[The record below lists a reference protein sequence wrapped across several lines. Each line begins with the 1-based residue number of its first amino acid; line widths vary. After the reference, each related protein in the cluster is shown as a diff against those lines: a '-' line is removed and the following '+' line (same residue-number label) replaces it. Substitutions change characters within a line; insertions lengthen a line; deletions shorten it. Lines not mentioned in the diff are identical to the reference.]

1 MDELLRQLIT
11 ILRGMWHRRWWGLAV
26 AWLIGIVGGV
36 VIWNIPNRY
45 EASARVFV
53 DTDSLLK
60 PLISGLAIAPNIN
73 QQVAMITRTLVSRP
87 NIEKLMRTSDM
98 DLLARTQAEK
108 ERMVDQLMRDIR
120 FAGGRD
126 NIYNISY
133 RDTSPERARRVVQ
146 NFVSMFVETGLGDKR
161 RDAEGAIRFVDD
173 QIKNFEARIEES
185 ERRIRDFRLANME
198 LLGTGQSGNY
208 FAQIAALTEDLNR
221 VNLEL
226 RSAEQSRDALKQQ
239 LESGDV
245 PSMLPSLPTAPA
257 ASLTPELDARI
268 EAQKRQVDEL
278 LRRYTEQHPDIVAS
292 RRLIAQLEA
301 ERKQAIEEHQKAR
314 KEEGKGGGAPTNP
327 VFQQIKIALSEA
339 EANVAALRGRVGEI
353 RSRIDRLQNAAKRRP
368 EVEQQIAQME
378 RELAMQRRNYDALV
392 ARRQQASMGQEVEA
406 SGIGAEFRLIEPP
419 RASPQPVFPD
429 RMAMVLMVFGLAI
442 AGGLFTSF
450 AYAQVFPTVA
460 DTPTLR
466 QIGNRPVLGSVSML
480 MSGPMLRRRRIYH
493 AAFGSAVAGLM
504 AFYGGWLAWIA
515 WTLNK

>member
-1 MDELLRQLIT
+1 MDELIRQLIT

-53 DTDSLLK
+53 DTESLLK

-87 NIEKLMRTSDM
+87 NIEKLMRSSDM

-108 ERMVDQLMRDIR
+108 ERMVDQLMRDIK

-133 RDTSPERARRVVQ
+133 RDTSPDRARRVVQ

-161 RDAEGAIRFVDD
+161 RDSEGAIRFVDE

-208 FAQIAALTEDLNR
+208 FAQIAALTEELNR

-239 LESGDV
+239 LASGDV
-245 PSMLPSLPTAPA
+245 PSMLPSLPGAPA

-301 ERKQAIEEHQKAR
+301 ERKQAIEEHQKAK
-314 KEEGKGGGAPTNP
+314 KEESSAGAPTNP
-327 VFQQIKIALSEA
+327 VFQQIKIATSEA
-339 EANVAALRGRVGEI
+339 EANVAALRARSGEI
-353 RSRIDRLQNAAKRRP
+353 RSRIDRLQDAAKRRP

-378 RELAMQRRNYDALV
+378 RDLAMHRRNHDALV

-429 RMAMVLMVFGLAI
+429 RMAMVLMVFGLAVG
-442 AGGLFTSF
+442 GGLFASF
-450 AYAQVFPTVA
+450 AYAQIFPTVA
-460 DTPTLR
+460 DTSTLR
-466 QIGNRPVLGSVSML
+466 QIANRPVLGSVSML
-480 MSGPMLRRRRIYH
+480 LSGPMLRRRRIFH
-493 AAFGSAVAGLM
+493 AAFGSAVAGRM

-515 WTLNK
+515 WTLNR